1 MTKKTRIAIVITLAY
16 EIVWFSIIASDGSY
30 RWEDFT
36 VSMIL
41 LSIPTLAYWAWV
53 FINSEGNKSAQAEQ
67 KQSIKKIFKAIAH
80 MQPQQIIAASLVV
93 LVILALIFLFT
104 GGNKVSV
111 VKIETTSPSNSG
123 YKSTYSTRDSVN
135 QFE

>member
-1 MTKKTRIAIVITLAY
+1 MNKCPYCAEEIQDEAIKCRYCHESLIQ
-16 EIVWFSIIASDGSY
+16 EQ
-30 RWEDFT
+30 
-36 VSMIL
+36 
-41 LSIPTLAYWAWV
+41 
-53 FINSEGNKSAQAEQ
+53 GNKSAQAEQ